1 MGNFQQAF
9 RQIVLRP
16 GLAAAVILMLAVGI
30 GATTAI
36 FSLFYQALLMP
47 LPVPEP
53 DRLVDLRL
61 SPPGLGGGRQSLA
74 VSNARGNAFAYST
87 LRELEANQT
96 SFTGIAGH
104 YDFVASLASEADT
117 FGGNGVLVSGRY
129 FEVLGLKPALGRL
142 IGPQDEPS
150 LDESPVVVLSYAYWQ
165 SRLGGDPSVL
175 GTTVTVNDRPLTV
188 IGVAPEGFT
197 GAMPGYKPD
206 VFVPLTMRWQMQ
218 PDEPRTGFELSPFN
232 RFVFLFARLRP
243 GHTREQATAEINTLY
258 AGIVRERELS
268 LAPADATDA
277 QREQLL
283 AQRVALAPAARGQR
297 APTVTASNPL
307 TLLLG
312 ATALV
317 LLTVCVNITNLLLAR
332 GASRAGEMAI
342 RAAIGAGRARLM
354 AQLLTEAAVYGVLG
368 ALLALPVAAATL
380 RAIAAA
386 APPTVTNRFTPEL
399 DVEALGLAAALLV
412 AAVLFF
418 GLLPALRATDTD
430 AGNVMKSR
438 SGQPGGGRAL
448 VRFRGVLIGVQV
460 ALSVLLLVLAGLF
473 TRSLANI
480 ASVDLGMDVDP
491 VVQFSVAPG
500 LNGYTG
506 ARRDALHDRITE
518 ALEASPSVTA
528 VGQSALPLFGAFAF
542 TNQIS
547 TIDGEALPADSTSLA
562 QRHPWISPGFF
573 EALGV
578 PLVAGRE
585 FTASDVEAGGE
596 VAVVNQA
603 FLTRF
608 NLGTDAVGKRMQLG
622 GYGARSVEIVGIVGD
637 AKYATVKENPGAQVY
652 TPRPARDDAFSSVFF
667 YVRGRVDTGT
677 LLREIPGVVASVDPT
692 LPANSLAPLERIV
705 SDNVGQDRLIA
716 LLSAVFA
723 GLATVL
729 AAVGVYAVLSYN
741 VVGRTRELGL
751 RLALGSTPGSVRR
764 MVLKQVGWVAA
775 VGAALGLVAAL
786 GVGRLASSLLFGLSG
801 YDPLVFGGAVAA
813 VAIVVLC
820 ASYMPARRASRV
832 APMEALRHE

>member
-1 MGNFQQAF
+1 MGHVEQAL

-16 GLAAAVILMLAVGI
+16 GLAAAIILMLAVGI

-36 FSLFYQALLMP
+36 FSLFHQVLIAP

-53 DRLVDLRL
+53 ERLVEL
-61 SPPGLGGGRQSLA
+61 SVLNPGPGGGRQSLA
-74 VSNARGNAFAYST
+74 VSNVRGGTFAYST
-87 LRELEANQT
+87 FRQLEANQT
-96 SFTGIAGH
+96 SFTGIAAH
-104 YDFVASLASEADT
+104 YDFVASLASATDAV
-117 FGGNGVLVSGRY
+117 GGDGVVVSGRY
-129 FEVLGLKPALGRL
+129 FEVLGVRPALGRL

-150 LDESPVVVLSYAYWQ
+150 LDESPVVVLSHAYWQ
-165 SRLGGDPSVL
+165 SRLGGDPEVV
-175 GTTVTVNDRPLTV
+175 GTTLTVNDRPLTV
-188 IGVAPEGFT
+188 IGVTPEGFT
-197 GAMPGYKPD
+197 GAMPGYQPE

-232 RFVFLFARLRP
+232 RFAFLFARLRP
-243 GHTREQATAEINTLY
+243 DVTLERATSEINTLY
-258 AGIVRERELS
+258 EGILRDHELAA
-268 LAPADATDA
+268 APAEATEA
-277 QREQLL
+277 QRQQVL

-297 APTVTASNPL
+297 SATVTASDPL

-332 GASRAGEMAI
+332 GAARAGEMAI

-354 AQLLTEAAVYGVLG
+354 AQLLTEAAIFGVLG

-380 RAIAAA
+380 RAIAAV
-386 APPTVTNRFTPEL
+386 APPDVTNRFTPEL
-399 DVEALGLAAALLV
+399 SVEALGLAAALLV

-418 GLLPALRATDTD
+418 GFLPALRASDTD

-448 VRFRGVLIGVQV
+448 ARFRGALIGVQV

-473 TRSLANI
+473 TRSLANV
-480 ASVDLGMDVDP
+480 ASVDLGMDVEP
-491 VVQFSVAPG
+491 VVMFSVAPG

-506 ARRDALHDRITE
+506 AGRDALHDRVTE
-518 ALEASPSVTA
+518 ALEAHPAVIA
-528 VGQSALPLFGAFAF
+528 VGQSALPLFGNFAF
-542 TNQIS
+542 TNRIG
-547 TIDGEALPADSTSLA
+547 TIDGEPLPQDNTSLA

-573 EALGV
+573 EALGM
-578 PLVAGRE
+578 PLVTGRE
-585 FTASDVEAGGE
+585 FTAGDVAAGGE

-603 FLTRF
+603 FVTRF
-608 NLGTDAVGKRMQLG
+608 NLGADAIGKRMELG

-637 AKYATVKENPGAQVY
+637 AKYRNVKDVPGPQVY

-667 YVRGRVDTGT
+667 YVRGRADAAV
-677 LLREIPGVVASVDPT
+677 LLREIPGIVAGVDPS
-692 LPANSLAPLERIV
+692 LPANGLAPLERNV
-705 SDNVGQDRLIA
+705 SISVGGDRLIA

-729 AAVGVYAVLSYN
+729 AAIGVYAVLSYN
-741 VVGRTRELGL
+741 IGGRTRELGL
-751 RLALGSTPGSVRR
+751 RLALGSSPGSLRG

-775 VGAALGLVAAL
+775 AGAAVGLVAAF
-786 GVGRLASSLLFGLSG
+786 GVGRLASSLLFGLTG

-813 VAIVVLC
+813 IALVVLC
-820 ASYMPARRASRV
+820 ASYVPARRASRV